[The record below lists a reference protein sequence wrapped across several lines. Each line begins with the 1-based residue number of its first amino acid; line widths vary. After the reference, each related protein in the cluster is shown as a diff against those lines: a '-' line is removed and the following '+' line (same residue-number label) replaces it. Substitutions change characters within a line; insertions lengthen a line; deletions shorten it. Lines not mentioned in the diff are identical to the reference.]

1 MSHTAYTRLNTHEQ
15 VILENK
21 FSMMTDVYLGDN
33 MPDPKFMT
41 GLAWHYKDEK
51 VNYHFKHDDWPLPC
65 FPFEKRAKHSY

>member
-1 MSHTAYTRLNTHEQ
+1 
-15 VILENK
+15 
-21 FSMMTDVYLGDN
+21 MMTDVYLGDN